1 MKWHTS
7 LTVTLLVTATALVL
21 LAGPASA
28 QQARQNALSGDWNV
42 KTEFNGRT
50 MESILSFARDQDG
63 NLTAQWIGF
72 MGVSALKDLKFE
84 EGKLS
89 FTRVMQTRDGQSST
103 STFKGTIADGK
114 LSGTVSSERGDTTLT
129 GARAPRMPR
138 GAGLWD
144 LKTKRG
150 DQESTATLA
159 LTADKE
165 GKLTGQWKSERGEL
179 ALSDVQLAQN
189 KLTFKA
195 KSTNPD
201 RAFEAAFEGTIQRNA
216 LTGTLKSERGETTV
230 EGTRKGTALVGTW
243 NLEVVSDLGTR
254 TQRLV
259 VYPDLTGLY
268 GALPIKKIN
277 LQDNAVDFPMTM
289 QFGDQSFEMSFK
301 GKLDGTKLTGELTTA
316 QGSQKVTGTKVA
328 STAASR
334 GKNKKQ

>member
-1 MKWHTS
+1 MKCHTS
-7 LTVTLLVTATALVL
+7 LTVTLLVAATALVL

-28 QQARQNALSGDWNV
+28 QQARQNALNGDWNV

-50 MESILSFARDQDG
+50 MESILSLARDQDG
-63 NLTAQWIGF
+63 NLTGQWISF

-114 LSGTVSSERGDTTLT
+114 LSGTVSSERGDSTLT
-129 GARAPRMPR
+129 GTRAPRMPR

-179 ALSDVQLAQN
+179 ALSDVQFAQN

-201 RAFEAAFEGTIQRNA
+201 RAFEATFEGTIQRNA

-243 NLEVVSDLGTR
+243 NLEVVSDRGTR
-254 TQRLV
+254 TQRLGGLPR
-259 VYPDLTGLY
+259 PDRPVRGP
-268 GALPIKKIN
+268 AD
-277 LQDNAVDFPMTM
+277 QE
-289 QFGDQSFEMSFK
+289 DQSPGRCGRFPDDDAVRRPVLRDELQ
-301 GKLDGTKLTGELTTA
+301 GQAGGQEPGRGVDDLPRQPEGDGH
-316 QGSQKVTGTKVA
+316 QGSQHRRPPG
-328 STAASR
+328 
-334 GKNKKQ
+334 Q